1 MLGHIVYNL
10 LLDKRSVILMSYP
23 RRGDIADKVLKDTAA
38 AYAVPLVDLASI
50 FKSRDDSYFIDDR
63 FHPNWKGNT
72 IMAREI
78 FHLIETQ
85 QIGHVASSEQ
95 NAGQLYENLHWQP
108 LFKENQNEEE
118 FDLEDIIR
126 AEKIQRPQA
135 MVRWS
140 PELGAGFNTS
150 YSIRKYVTLPQG
162 KYRIKLTAMGTSL
175 HDVFSE
181 VVIIAAILESSGE
194 PRQIA
199 KFMVEQDFKTYTSL
213 PFILKNRSQVVLCIE
228 FTNDAYEPGVG
239 DRNLF
244 IKRIAMERQ
253 Q

>member
-1 MLGHIVYNL
+1 M
-10 LLDKRSVILMSYP
+10 
-23 RRGDIADKVLKDTAA
+23 
-38 AYAVPLVDLASI
+38 PLVDLALI
-50 FKSRDDSYFIDDR
+50 FKSLDDSYFIDDQ

-85 QIGHVASSEQ
+85 QIKHVASSEQ
-95 NAGQLYENLHWQP
+95 NAGQLYENQHWQP

-126 AEKIQRPQA
+126 AEKISRPQA
-135 MVRWS
+135 MISWS
-140 PELGAGFNTS
+140 PELGAKLNTA
-150 YSIRKYVTLPQG
+150 YSIWKYVTLPQG
-162 KYRIKLTAMGTSL
+162 EYHIKLTAMGTSL
-175 HDVFSE
+175 HDVFPE
-181 VVIIAAILESSGE
+181 VVIIAAILEGSGE

-199 KFMVEQDFKTYTSL
+199 KFMVERDFKTYTSL
-213 PFILKNRSQVVLCIE
+213 PFILKNRSQVSLRME

-244 IKRIAMERQ
+244 IKQIAVERQ